1 MSVKTYTRSFSK
13 IIFNLT
19 GKDRFEEYFDF
30 IDVDPLN
37 TTADIS
43 RVYVRI
49 DGEASAFRLS
59 DIVGTFV
66 VGRRIEITCE
76 PDQINKQLAL
86 VLGKEYRYWSTRGR
100 FELAR
105 ESIGL
110 MNVLNK
116 LTFDASSNLKS
127 DIANA
132 EIMVPSDIQAVF
144 KDKAVLFSGTV
155 TANGNTADIDMSRI
169 TVLEIELKVT
179 SVSGTNPTLSVYV
192 EGKFEDSGDYKPLV
206 YQENITGTG
215 VWFLTITKLAFRY
228 IRVRWVLGGTSPS
241 FTFAVYA
248 QTLVM

>member
-1 MSVKTYTRSFSK
+1 MSLRRSFSK
-13 IIFNLT
+13 IIIDLT
-19 GKDRFEEYFDF
+19 GKDKIEEYFDF
-30 IDVDPLN
+30 IDYDPLN
-37 TTADIS
+37 TTADIT

-76 PDQINKQLAL
+76 PDQIGQRLAL

-116 LTFDASSNLKS
+116 FTFDASSNLKS

-132 EIMVPSDIQAVF
+132 EIMVPSDVQAVY
-144 KDKAVLFSGTV
+144 KDKTTLFSGTV
-155 TANGNTADIDMSRI
+155 SANGNTADIDMSKI
-169 TVLEIELKVT
+169 SVLEIELKVT
-179 SVSGTNPTLSVYV
+179 NVSGTNPTLSVYI

-206 YQENITGTG
+206 YQENITNTG
-215 VWFLTITKLAFRY
+215 IWFFTITKLAFRY
-228 IRVRWVLGGTSPS
+228 IRVRWVVNGT